1 MTEPP
6 TPSELDRRLGRLESQ
21 LTDGLAQ
28 LNKRLDSFPTE
39 QTIIALFQVRD
50 TQITAQAKA
59 IAELTKELD
68 QERRD
73 RERADAQEKQEREA
87 ADKRVEDRVD
97 STRRANTVTVISG
110 SAALAAVL
118 GLLITL
124 MRAVQ

>member
-6 TPSELDRRLGRLESQ
+6 STSELDRRLGRLESQ

-28 LNKRLDSFPTE
+28 LNQRLDSFPTE

-59 IAELTKELD
+59 IAELTKELG

-73 RERADAQEKQEREA
+73 REAGDKEIEARADAA
-87 ADKRVEDRVD
+87 KRW
-97 STRRANTVTVISG
+97 AVTTMIGGV
-110 SAALAAVL
+110 ATLAAVL
-118 GLLITL
+118 GVLLNL
-124 MRAVQ
+124 MGAVR